1 MRRLLFLLLLLIPHI
16 SRAEEADVI
25 VELRTPETAESSD
38 LRLLHQ
44 AQTAAIRG
52 SRALGAREV
61 SGLSHLP
68 LLHLRIDADR
78 LREIEALPEVRAV
91 YPNHRVTAA
100 RTEGG
105 ALIGAPQLRTKYR
118 ARGKGIGVAVFDT
131 GIDATHPE
139 LARHVVGGMDFIGDE
154 PFADRNGHG
163 TAVAGIVHG
172 MAPDAH
178 ILSFKV
184 LDDAGNGTEWSVLD
198 GLNAVVANRQ
208 AFGGIH
214 VISASIVYGGPA
226 NEDCD
231 EWIPERRAFDALE
244 RVGVLVAFAAGNDGF
259 RNGISEFACHS
270 KVISVG
276 AVYDAD
282 IGPRDAGCGDP
293 ATYAGKPACY
303 SNWGEPLDV
312 LAPAEIA
319 WTTGAGGGYH
329 GFGGTSAATPYVA
342 GVLAQLRSR
351 FPKASAEQLRSALI
365 STGTPITEAGITRN
379 LINGPAAYRKLKRS
393 K

>member
-1 MRRLLFLLLLLIPHI
+1 MRRLVFLLFLLPL
-16 SRAEEADVI
+16 SARAQEADVI
-25 VELRTPETAESSD
+25 VELRTRSSD
-38 LRLLHQ
+38 LRVLAE
-44 AQTAAIRG
+44 AQSTVIREG
-52 SRALGAREV
+52 RALGAKEV
-61 SGLSHLP
+61 STLSHLP
-68 LLHLRIDADR
+68 LLRLRIDADR
-78 LREIEALPEVRAV
+78 LPGIEALPEVRAV
-91 YPNHRVTAA
+91 YPNHRVRAA
-100 RTEGG
+100 RAEGG
-105 ALIGAPQLRTKYR
+105 ALIGSPRLQKRYR

-131 GIDATHPE
+131 GIDAAHPE

-163 TAVAGIVHG
+163 TAVAGIVHA

-184 LDDAGNGTEWSVLD
+184 LDDRGNGTEWSVLD
-198 GLNAVVANRQ
+198 GLNAVLSNRN

-226 NEDCD
+226 DEDCD
-231 EWIPERRAFDALE
+231 DLIPERRAFDALE
-244 RVGVLVAFAAGNDGF
+244 RAGVLVVFAAGNDGF

-282 IGPRDAGCGDP
+282 VGPRDGGCSDP
-293 ATYAGKPACY
+293 ATQAGQPACY
-303 SNWGEPLDV
+303 SNWGQPLDV

-342 GVLAQLRSR
+342 GALAQLRSR
-351 FPKASAEQLRSALI
+351 FPGASAEKIRSALI
-365 STGTPITEAGITRN
+365 STGTPLTEAGITRN
-379 LINGPAAYRKLKRS
+379 LINGPAAFRKLKRS

>member
-1 MRRLLFLLLLLIPHI
+1 
-16 SRAEEADVI
+16 
-25 VELRTPETAESSD
+25 
-38 LRLLHQ
+38 
-44 AQTAAIRG
+44 
-52 SRALGAREV
+52 
-61 SGLSHLP
+61 
-68 LLHLRIDADR
+68 
-78 LREIEALPEVRAV
+78 
-91 YPNHRVTAA
+91 
-100 RTEGG
+100 
-105 ALIGAPQLRTKYR
+105 
-118 ARGKGIGVAVFDT
+118 
-131 GIDATHPE
+131 
-139 LARHVVGGMDFIGDE
+139 
-154 PFADRNGHG
+154 
-163 TAVAGIVHG
+163 
-172 MAPDAH
+172 
-178 ILSFKV
+178 
-184 LDDAGNGTEWSVLD
+184 
-198 GLNAVVANRQ
+198 
-208 AFGGIH
+208 
-214 VISASIVYGGPA
+214 
-226 NEDCD
+226 
-231 EWIPERRAFDALE
+231 
-244 RVGVLVAFAAGNDGF
+244 VLVAFAAGNDGF